1 MPYINSHLIRRV
13 IGMILK
19 PVEFKNVVAELRNM
33 KKKLGNG
40 QNIAWVSFPYTKNN
54 LEIVIKSL
62 QHLKWPQD
70 QCHISYDENLI
81 FVDTDLYGGSI

>member
-19 PVEFKNVVAELRNM
+19 PVEFKNVVTELRNM

-40 QNIAWVSFPYTKNN
+40 QNIALVSFPYTK
-54 LEIVIKSL
+54 K
-62 QHLKWPQD
+62 
-70 QCHISYDENLI
+70 
-81 FVDTDLYGGSI
+81 T